1 MSAPRRRLQWINGG
15 EYLCD
20 LQCACVCVCVCVCV
34 RACVHVYFGL
44 YFNLY
49 VELQLSLG
57 KLLSY
62 LKVAKYT
69 YRCL

>member
-20 LQCACVCVCVCVCV
+20 LQCACVRACVCVCVL
-34 RACVHVYFGL
+34 HIYFGL
-44 YFNLY
+44 YFSLY
-49 VELQLSLG
+49 VEVQLSLG

-69 YRCL
+69 YSCL